1 MTNREK
7 RGSHSPLIIP
17 RSPFYE
23 SEVALKTRSWKRAAR
38 AACFIVAAVLACHM
52 VAAVGARTTRAA
64 HDARP
69 CVREAI
75 VRGRGLLTFGGY
87 ELNVTFTT
95 AGRLVCFDISDA
107 DATPSTP
114 PA

>member
-1 MTNREK
+1 
-7 RGSHSPLIIP
+7 
-17 RSPFYE
+17 
-23 SEVALKTRSWKRAAR
+23 
-38 AACFIVAAVLACHM
+38 M

-69 CVREAI
+69 CAREAV

-95 AGRLVCFDISDA
+95 AGRLVCFDITDA
-107 DATPSTP
+107 DSETPVP